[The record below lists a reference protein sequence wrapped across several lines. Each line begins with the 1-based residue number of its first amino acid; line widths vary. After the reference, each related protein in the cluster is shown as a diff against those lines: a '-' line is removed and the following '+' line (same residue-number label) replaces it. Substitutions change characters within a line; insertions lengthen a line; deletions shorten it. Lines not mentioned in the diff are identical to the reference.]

1 MQMKL
6 KIINFSRFSRILVVL
21 LITLI
26 LICPLIPST
35 EFSVS
40 DGLSQD
46 EVKTAVET
54 WVRYVTAD
62 AKPDAV
68 IEKMEPYQVEGNTV
82 AYIAH
87 IKGGGF
93 CLCGADY
100 LVLPVYLYSPQGT
113 YDLDNPNYQYILCEI
128 STILKNLQEGLEE
141 RSPRVLQYQEALSQR
156 ASYWKEL
163 IAGRIPTR
171 PEDLETPAGEPE
183 KMELTL
189 TSRWHQGSPYNNL
202 CPMGDGGR
210 CVVGCVA
217 TAIAQIMRYWTWPP
231 SGTGSSSYTWDGDD
245 SCPPP
250 GPPVGG
256 GTLSATYSDTYDWQ
270 NMPDDCIGGCTQT
283 EQDALAELSYEV
295 GVSITM
301 NYGRCA
307 SGSDLYRAVVED
319 FDAPLINNFSYDSD
333 AFYESNLKEPYIDIE
348 AMVNE
353 IQWLRP
359 IAFGGTLLSG
369 GGHAWVIHGYNK
381 GTSPVEFL
389 MYMGQQG
396 DSPEWYSL
404 DGVANPD
411 HHNYILQIA
420 PQNVVRFVGNTI
432 PGDGSPDNPHQNI
445 EEAIALAPNYATLI
459 FKAGSTNT
467 FSTNTLTINRPF
479 TLKGEDVVICK
490 V

>member
-6 KIINFSRFSRILVVL
+6 KIINFSRFSGILSVL

-93 CLCGADY
+93 CLCGADD

-113 YDLDNPNYQYILCEI
+113 YDLDNPNYQYILWEI

-141 RSPRVLQYQEALSQR
+141 RAPRVLQYQEALSQR
-156 ASYWKEL
+156 AYYWKEL

-171 PEDLETPAGEPE
+171 IESLETLVGEPAE
-183 KMELTL
+183 KMELDL
-189 TSRWHQGSPYNNL
+189 ASRWHQSAPYNNL

-210 CVVGCVA
+210 SVVGCAA
-217 TAIAQIMRYWTWPP
+217 TAMAQIMKYWEWPP
-231 SGTGSSSYTWDGDD
+231 SGTGSSEYTWDGDQ
-245 SCPPP
+245 SC
-250 GPPVGG
+250 GNNVGG
-256 GTLSATYSDTYDWQ
+256 GTLSATYSDHPYDWN
-270 NMPDDCIGGCTQT
+270 NMPGDCTGGCSKV
-283 EQDALAELSYEV
+283 EQDALAELCYEI
-295 GVSITM
+295 GVSVEM
-301 NYGRCA
+301 DYGRCG
-307 SGSDLYRAVVED
+307 SGTPLSSFVTGNN
-319 FDAPLINNFSYDSD
+319 PLIKNFLYDSD
-333 AFYESNLKEPYIDIE
+333 ATYNSDIE
-348 AMVNE
+348 PPLTDTDTIINE

-359 IAFGGTLLSG
+359 IEIGGCLVSNGEAHYWVIYGYNQEFDPPQFLMNLGWGGTSV
-369 GGHAWVIHGYNK
+369 WK
-381 GTSPVEFL
+381 TWDE
-389 MYMGQQG
+389 
-396 DSPEWYSL
+396 
-404 DGVANPD
+404 VAD
-411 HHNYILQIA
+411 RCHNYIVQIA
-420 PQNVVRFVGNTI
+420 PKNSVRFVGNSI

-445 EEAIALAPNYATLI
+445 EEVIDLAPNYATLI